1 MAKKLLMV
9 LPFMIIVGFFII
21 DCFPKQETIVAKSTE
36 ELETQSVM
44 LIDKIRWKKQTI
56 MIDAGHGGDDP
67 GSVNRNVLEK
77 TLNLEVA
84 LKLEKALKKEGYK
97 VIMTRNDDTGLG
109 LYDRAKLANEAKVD
123 LFISLHQNS
132 FADSHVHGIE
142 VFYNENIKSIQGKE
156 LAQLIQSSLV
166 TETGAKNRGIRSD
179 NKLVVT
185 RETKMPACLIEM
197 AYISNDA
204 ELELIQT
211 DDYQNKV
218 VKGIVKGIKA
228 FLQ

>member
-21 DCFPKQETIVAKSTE
+21 DCSQNQATIVAKSTE
-36 ELETQSVM
+36 ELETQNVM
-44 LIDKIRWKKQTI
+44 LIDKIRWRKQTI

-67 GSVNRNVLEK
+67 GSVNRDVLEK

-97 VIMTRNDDTGLG
+97 VIMTRSDDIGLG

-142 VFYNENIKSIQGKE
+142 VFYNENKKSTQGKE
-156 LAQLIQSSLV
+156 LAQLIQSTLV
-166 TETGAKNRGIRSD
+166 AETGAKNRGIRWD

-204 ELELIQT
+204 ELALIQT

-218 VKGIVKGIKA
+218 VKGIVKGVEL
-228 FLQ
+228 FFE